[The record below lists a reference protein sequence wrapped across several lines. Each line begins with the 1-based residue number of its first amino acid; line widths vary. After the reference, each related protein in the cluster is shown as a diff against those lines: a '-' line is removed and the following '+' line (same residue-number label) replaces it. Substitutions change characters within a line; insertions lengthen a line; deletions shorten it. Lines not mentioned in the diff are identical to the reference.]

1 MDSNLESEKT
11 TINIKIEELNNIIQK
26 NWLYY
31 SDKKILLDLFTYN
44 FDLFN
49 NYILEI
55 NNKIND
61 IKKELNYYE
70 LIYIK
75 ENINN
80 YSNKILSNIN
90 NLKFTIENLE
100 NSILFYKIKN
110 QINYYTIYKI
120 KSEIYILQDLINNF
134 NKQKYRIIRWSSDNN
149 INNMFELNLDNIL
162 SKSNN

>member
-11 TINIKIEELNNIIQK
+11 TINIKIEELNNIIEK

>member
-1 MDSNLESEKT
+1 MDLNLESEKN
-11 TINIKIEELNNIIQK
+11 TINIKIEELNNIIEK
-26 NWLYY
+26 NWFYY
-31 SDKKILLDLFTYN
+31 TDKKILLDLFTYN

-149 INNMFELNLDNIL
+149 INNIFELNFDNIL